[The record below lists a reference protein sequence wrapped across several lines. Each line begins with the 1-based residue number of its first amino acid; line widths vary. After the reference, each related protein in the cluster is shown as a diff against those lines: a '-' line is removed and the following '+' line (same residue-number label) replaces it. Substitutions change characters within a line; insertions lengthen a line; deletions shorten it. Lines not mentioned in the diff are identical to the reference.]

1 MAGGGRLRDAGTRP
15 RRVVAAA
22 GPKMAGVVTGIDR
35 GGRRSSGELGV
46 DATVAGEARA
56 RHLRVPG
63 SAGRKLSTTAGPL
76 GGRRHVSGD
85 HRRRRVSVIKG
96 ATATATKRR
105 GKEGETVA
113 ELTGVATV
121 ASGSS
126 GRRRRRRI
134 ASGELQWPAT
144 ERRWWRRPS
153 LAAGRHVRG
162 IRRGVGTRPRWLL
175 VQVRGE
181 EAAACVLGEDGY
193 PRPDPSAAWRRR
205 SQWPVGGGGT
215 WPVAAARFCLDPRA
229 AALEGGGW

>member
-1 MAGGGRLRDAGTRP
+1 MTGGGPHVSDTRGRSNLGQLAGVDPRLVAGGARDGGGVRFPSSGDQMAGGGRLRDAGARP

-22 GPKMAGVVTGIDR
+22 GPKMAGVVTGVER

-56 RHLRVPG
+56 GHLRVPG
-63 SAGRKLSTTAGPL
+63 SAGRKLSTTVGPL
-76 GGRRHVSGD
+76 GGRRHVGGD

-96 ATATATKRR
+96 AMATATKRR

-134 ASGELQWPAT
+134 DSGVPRWP
-144 ERRWWRRPS
+144 
-153 LAAGRHVRG
+153 
-162 IRRGVGTRPRWLL
+162 RRGKTSG
-175 VQVRGE
+175 
-181 EAAACVLGEDGY
+181 
-193 PRPDPSAAWRRR
+193 RRFGA
-205 SQWPVGGGGT
+205 SPI
-215 WPVAAARFCLDPRA
+215 A
-229 AALEGGGW
+229 

>member
-1 MAGGGRLRDAGTRP
+1 MAGGERLRDAGARP

-22 GPKMAGVVTGIDR
+22 GPKMAGVVTGVDR

-56 RHLRVPG
+56 GHLRVPG

-76 GGRRHVSGD
+76 GGRRHVGGD

-126 GRRRRRRI
+126 GKLLRRRI
-134 ASGELQWPAT
+134 YGGDLRAPGMRETAWAAMQGFRRAVDRWGGRGGRGGAPGRIGEARGGRWP
-144 ERRWWRRPS
+144 W
-153 LAAGRHVRG
+153 V
-162 IRRGVGTRPRWLL
+162 
-175 VQVRGE
+175 
-181 EAAACVLGEDGY
+181 
-193 PRPDPSAAWRRR
+193 RRR
-205 SQWPVGGGGT
+205 
-215 WPVAAARFCLDPRA
+215 
-229 AALEGGGW
+229 

>member
-46 DATVAGEARA
+46 DATVAGEAHA
-56 RHLRVPG
+56 RHLRALG

-76 GGRRHVSGD
+76 GGRRHGGGD

-96 ATATATKRR
+96 ATATAIKRR

-134 ASGELQWPAT
+134 DSGELRWPAT
-144 ERRWWRRPS
+144 ERRWWRRCRASGGP
-153 LAAGRHVRG
+153 
-162 IRRGVGTRPRWLL
+162 W
-175 VQVRGE
+175 
-181 EAAACVLGEDGY
+181 
-193 PRPDPSAAWRRR
+193 
-205 SQWPVGGGGT
+205 VGGEGRGGRGGASGLVGGAREAR
-215 WPVAAARFCLDPRA
+215 WPWLWRAAARGSAR
-229 AALEGGGW
+229 

>member
-1 MAGGGRLRDAGTRP
+1 MRVSSSGDQMAGGERLRDAGARP

-22 GPKMAGVVTGIDR
+22 GPKMAGVVTGVER

-76 GGRRHVSGD
+76 GGRRHVGGD

-113 ELTGVATV
+113 ELAGVATV

-134 ASGELQWPAT
+134 DSGGPRWP
-144 ERRWWRRPS
+144 
-153 LAAGRHVRG
+153 
-162 IRRGVGTRPRWLL
+162 RRGKTSG
-175 VQVRGE
+175 
-181 EAAACVLGEDGY
+181 
-193 PRPDPSAAWRRR
+193 RRFR
-205 SQWPVGGGGT
+205 AS
-215 WPVAAARFCLDPRA
+215 PVA
-229 AALEGGGW
+229 

>member
-1 MAGGGRLRDAGTRP
+1 MRFPSSGDQMAGGGRLRDAGTRP

-76 GGRRHVSGD
+76 GGRRHVGGD

-134 ASGELQWPAT
+134 DSGELRWPAT
-144 ERRWWRRPS
+144 ERRWWRRCRASGGP
-153 LAAGRHVRG
+153 
-162 IRRGVGTRPRWLL
+162 W
-175 VQVRGE
+175 
-181 EAAACVLGEDGY
+181 
-193 PRPDPSAAWRRR
+193 
-205 SQWPVGGGGT
+205 VGGEGRGGRGGASGLVGGAREAR
-215 WPVAAARFCLDPRA
+215 WPWLWRA
-229 AALEGGGW
+229 AATGSAR

>member
-1 MAGGGRLRDAGTRP
+1 MRFPSSGDQMAGGGRLRDAGTCP

-46 DATVAGEARA
+46 DATMAGEARA
-56 RHLRVPG
+56 RHLRVLG

-76 GGRRHVSGD
+76 GGRRHVGGD

-96 ATATATKRR
+96 ATATAIKRR

-134 ASGELQWPAT
+134 DSGGPRWP
-144 ERRWWRRPS
+144 
-153 LAAGRHVRG
+153 
-162 IRRGVGTRPRWLL
+162 RRGKTSG
-175 VQVRGE
+175 
-181 EAAACVLGEDGY
+181 
-193 PRPDPSAAWRRR
+193 RRFGA
-205 SQWPVGGGGT
+205 SPV
-215 WPVAAARFCLDPRA
+215 V
-229 AALEGGGW
+229 